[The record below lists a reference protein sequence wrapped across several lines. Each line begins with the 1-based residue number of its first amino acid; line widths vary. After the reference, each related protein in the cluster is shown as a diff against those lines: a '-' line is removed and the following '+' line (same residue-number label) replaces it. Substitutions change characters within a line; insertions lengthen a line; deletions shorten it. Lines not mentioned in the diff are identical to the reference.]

1 MDLSSI
7 SILELK
13 SLLDQIP
20 AEIKR
25 REKQE
30 KNRIR
35 IELEA
40 LAAKSGYTLD
50 ELIGDASEKVR
61 KVTKPVAVKYR
72 HPQDTSLVWTGR
84 GRQPKWVVE
93 FTTAGGVLENLAV

>member
-1 MDLSSI
+1 MDLTTLSVA
-7 SILELK
+7 ELK
-13 SLLDQIP
+13 TLLDQIP

-35 IELEA
+35 QELEA
-40 LAAKSGYTLD
+40 LAEKSGYTLD
-50 ELIGDASEKVR
+50 QLFGDASENVR
-61 KVTKPVAVKYR
+61 KVSKPVAVKYR
-72 HPQDTSLVWTGR
+72 HPQDASSVWTGR

-93 FTTAGGVLENLAV
+93 FLAEGGTIEQLLV

>member
-1 MDLSSI
+1 MDLSTL

-20 AEIKR
+20 SEIKS

-35 IELEA
+35 QELEA
-40 LAAKSGYTLD
+40 LAARSGYTLD
-50 ELIGDASEKVR
+50 ELFGEAREKVR

-72 HPQDTSLVWTGR
+72 HPQDASFVWTGR
-84 GRQPKWVVE
+84 GRQPKWIVE
-93 FTTAGGVLENLAV
+93 FIAAGGVLENLTV